1 MNQVKIRMCESV
13 YSPAED
19 SYLLAEA
26 VEEQAFG
33 EVLDLGCGSGIQ
45 GITAALKGCKV
56 TFADI
61 SEKALECA
69 RANAGLNN
77 IKGEF
82 IKSDLFSG
90 INRRYN
96 TIIFNPPYLY
106 SKPIKKLKET
116 GKLDANLDGGIKGR
130 ELIDKFINR
139 YIDYVNEEHIV
150 LMLESSLNGYE
161 NDVEKLGGTIIKEK
175 NLFFEK
181 LAVIKFG

>member
-1 MNQVKIRMCESV
+1 MNQAKIKMCESV
-13 YSPAED
+13 YNPAED

-33 EVLDLGCGSGIQ
+33 KVLDLGCGSGIQ
-45 GITAALKGCKV
+45 GITAALKGCEV

-82 IKSDLFSG
+82 IKSDLFSE
-90 INRRYN
+90 INMKYN

-116 GKLDANLDGGIKGR
+116 DRLDANLDGGIKGR
-130 ELIDKFINR
+130 ELIDKFIKYYTNYVDEE
-139 YIDYVNEEHIV
+139 YII
-150 LMLESSLNGYE
+150 LMIESSLNDYE
-161 NDVEKLGGTIIKEK
+161 NDVEKLNGKIVKEK

-181 LAVIKFG
+181 LAVIKFE